1 VVTGSAPIG
10 LHRTIRPIDRF
21 LAAGGVLMTVV
32 ASNKI
37 WLEGSTA
44 RTDGL
49 PVSAN
54 PYPAGSQESADWLE
68 GYTTVEAEQLVAS
81 PDAGENL

>member
-1 VVTGSAPIG
+1 
-10 LHRTIRPIDRF
+10 
-21 LAAGGVLMTVV
+21 MTVV

-37 WLEGSTA
+37 WLEGSAA
-44 RTDGL
+44 RSEGQ

-81 PDAGENL
+81 PEPGENI

>member
-1 VVTGSAPIG
+1 
-10 LHRTIRPIDRF
+10 
-21 LAAGGVLMTVV
+21 MTVV

-37 WLEGSTA
+37 WVEGSTA

-54 PYPAGSQESADWLE
+54 PYPAGSQHSADWLE
-68 GYTTVEAEQLVAS
+68 GYTAAETEAGTDRPAA
-81 PDAGENL
+81 DG